1 MLSLVNDLENR
12 VRDLDKLVDSLGTPR
27 ALDLVND
34 FRVKLNASH
43 KLLQVAKLLREPA
56 RESMLSKIRDSL
68 NELEEALASRSSV
81 KTS

>member
-1 MLSLVNDLENR
+1 MLSLVNELENR
-12 VRDLDKLVDSLGTPR
+12 IKDLDKLVDSLVTPQ

-34 FRVKLNASH
+34 LRVKLNASH

-56 RESMLSKIRDSL
+56 RASMLSKIRDSL
-68 NELEEALASRSSV
+68 NDLEEAIASRPSV